1 MLLTPLA
8 VATLVIFVGLL
19 GTFAVA
25 VRRRDGAAVVNG
37 VVTIAVALVPVLVEV
52 ATAITIPAGSE
63 LTAWVGLAGLLHM
76 VGMLGV
82 YESVWWW
89 DHLTHTVSAALVAAL
104 CYGGVLVVVGVSR
117 GVAAGVVIGLTLAGG
132 LCWELIE
139 LVARALGR
147 RYDIDP
153 VLVYYGLDDTAFDLV
168 FNLVGAGIIVAFDV
182 DLFVSLAA
190 QYPDASGGVLIGA
203 TVIVVGATVLMAVGL
218 TLAEAWPE
226 PGAER

>member
-1 MLLTPLA
+1 
-8 VATLVIFVGLL
+8 
-19 GTFAVA
+19 
-25 VRRRDGAAVVNG
+25 
-37 VVTIAVALVPVLVEV
+37 
-52 ATAITIPAGSE
+52 
-63 LTAWVGLAGLLHM
+63 
-76 VGMLGV
+76 
-82 YESVWWW
+82 
-89 DHLTHTVSAALVAAL
+89 
-104 CYGGVLVVVGVSR
+104 
-117 GVAAGVVIGLTLAGG
+117 VIGLTLAGG